1 MQRWGATRAPYRV
14 CGRQCQV
21 YCLFRLSPGVLY
33 CLLETKALNPGVWG
47 RAPVLLSFRIIYR
60 KRIDSCL
67 QILVILLWRQLQ
79 KIPLIA
85 VIVVIVNPVINFCD
99 NILEDDTSSNC
110 FADFVLHMSEEAFLG
125 SVVPTVATS
134 GHRLNEFFVFQFLNE
149 GITGVMGSLIT
160 IMPNSG

>member
-1 MQRWGATRAPYRV
+1 MEDSATLGSDTSAIPGLREAV
-14 CGRQCQV
+14 
-21 YCLFRLSPGVLY
+21 PGVL
-33 CLLETKALNPGVWG
+33 PF
-47 RAPVLLSFRIIYR
+47 SFRIIYR

-160 IMPNSG
+160 IILNSA